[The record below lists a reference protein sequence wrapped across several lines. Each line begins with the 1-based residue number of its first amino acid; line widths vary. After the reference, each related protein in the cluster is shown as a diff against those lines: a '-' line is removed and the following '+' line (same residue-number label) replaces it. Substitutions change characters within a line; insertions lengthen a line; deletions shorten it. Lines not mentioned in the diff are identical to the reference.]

1 MITME
6 NGWFVKFR
14 PISSPLRAAYRDDV
28 FVYTYRGAD
37 LYFMLAE
44 AFNQL
49 GRRAVI
55 DALIMLVLVGILVN
69 STLMKKELIL
79 VTGMGLPLIGQML
92 VPYTIIQME
101 LQESLAVNMVTRG
114 IRGTEVM
121 IIVV

>member
-1 MITME
+1 M
-6 NGWFVKFR
+6 
-14 PISSPLRAAYRDDV
+14 
-28 FVYTYRGAD
+28 YTYRGAD

-55 DALIMLVLVGILVN
+55 DALINVGVSGYISEFDVN
-69 STLMKKELIL
+69 EE
-79 VTGMGLPLIGQML
+79 GQML

-114 IRGTEVM
+114 FVERK
-121 IIVV
+121 